1 MMDEAGATSA
11 GIDDAAVD
19 GGLADDAALD
29 EDAFAFSSCAGT
41 RTAMA
46 TTTE

>member
-1 MMDEAGATSA
+1 MDEAGATWTV
-11 GIDDAAVD
+11 ITDDVVND
-19 GGLADDAALD
+19 GLAGDEVAD

-46 TTTE
+46 TTTAE